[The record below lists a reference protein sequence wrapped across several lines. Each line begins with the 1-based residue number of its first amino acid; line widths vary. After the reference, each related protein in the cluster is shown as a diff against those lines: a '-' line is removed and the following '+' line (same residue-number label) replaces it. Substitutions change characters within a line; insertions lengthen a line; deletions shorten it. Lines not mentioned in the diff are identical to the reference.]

1 MEVSEEIIE
10 TFGVQLVEELG
21 IEPDDLASGQDLRKR
36 PLELPSDWVRN
47 LLECWLMKR
56 DMDLVR
62 SILLRLEEG
71 KVDEQKWLEDDVIE
85 GYSAR

>member
-36 PLELPSDWVRN
+36 PLELPFDWVRN